1 MHVAMPAPRV
11 FLSYSHDSTEHAAA
25 VLDLSKQLRHDGC
38 TVIIDQDHLWISEG
52 WTLWMKNQIEQAD
65 FVLVVCTET
74 YQRRAEGKE
83 DPPIGAGATS
93 EGAIVRLDLY
103 EANSRNLKFL
113 PVLMRDEDKSH
124 RPFFL
129 RDYPYFLATT
139 RDGYAKLCQ
148 VLTGDTPKPSVRP
161 TIWNIPPANPNF
173 FGREQYLNDLRNLL
187 TTTGQ
192 PAALTQ
198 AIKGLGGIGKT
209 HTALKYA
216 DQYRA
221 EYSAGFW
228 AVADSPE
235 NLLSGF
241 AEFARLLDLPEKN
254 EKEIAKAAGAAKRWF
269 ESKSESNAPWLLI
282 LDNVDD
288 WEAVRA
294 WIPATKTGHVLITTR
309 LQFTGRF
316 ARDLDLP
323 KMTAD
328 EGAEFLLKCGK
339 VDHPTDL
346 DLSAAKSIA
355 HEMDGLPLGLEQAAA
370 YIEEASL
377 SPGEYL
383 ELYRHEGK
391 KLRARPAA
399 SVDHETVTRTFTLAF
414 EKLGQRAGEIV
425 RMAALLAP
433 DAIPEEILAGGNQ
446 PDTDFRDA
454 VANAARYSVI
464 RRNPATKTIDIHRL
478 VQDVAKDTMDADSM
492 RSCVERVAEPLAK
505 RFPDEIEFATW
516 PLCDRLLP
524 HARVVAAELLRLSNE
539 STGAALLLHQA
550 AWYLDQRAQYKEA
563 QPLYMRALDIREKV
577 LGPDDPDTARS
588 LNNLASVYEHQG
600 HYKQAEPLYKRALN
614 INEKA
619 LGPNHPDTATSLNNL
634 AAIYDSQ
641 GEYREAEPLYKR
653 ALAIREK
660 VLGPDHPD
668 TAVSLNNLAWLYNSQ
683 GHRKEAEP
691 LYTRALDIREKKLG
705 PDHPDTAT
713 GLANLAGL
721 YHSQGRNKEAEPLW
735 RRALH
740 IRERVLG
747 PDHPDTASS
756 LSNLA
761 SSYITRGQ
769 YQEAER
775 MSKRALDIREKVLG
789 PDHPDTATSLNN
801 LADVYRR
808 QGQHKEAETLHK
820 RALDIRERALGPG
833 HPDTATSLNNLAGVY
848 QSQGRPKEA
857 EPLLKRALEIYERT
871 LGPDHPGPAQI
882 LNNLAGVYRSQGRN
896 KEAEPLIKR
905 ALEIREKA
913 LGPDHPDT
921 AESLNNLATLY
932 ASQGKFLPA
941 APLLVRALALLE
953 KALGAEHPE
962 VANLAENY
970 AGVLQKLGRGFD
982 AAKVRK
988 RFKLKAK
995 R

>member
-1 MHVAMPAPRV
+1 MHVAMLAPKV
-11 FLSYSHDSTEHAAA
+11 FLSYSHDSPEHAAA

-38 TVIIDQDHLWISEG
+38 TVTIDQDHLWVPEG

-74 YQRRAEGKE
+74 YQRRAEGRE
-83 DPPIGAGATS
+83 DPPTGAGAS
-93 EGAIVRLDLY
+93 WEGAIVRLDLY
-103 EANSRNLKFL
+103 QANGRNRKFI
-113 PVLMRDEDKSH
+113 PVLMSGEDKIH

-129 RDYPYFLATT
+129 RDYSYFLATS

-148 VLTGDTPKPSVRP
+148 VVMGDGSKPNVGSA
-161 TIWNIPPANPNF
+161 IWNIPPSNPNF
-173 FGREQYLNDLRNLL
+173 FGREQYLEDLHNLL
-187 TTTGQ
+187 ATGGQ

-216 DQYRA
+216 DQYRD

-235 NLLSGF
+235 NLVSGF

-254 EKEIAKAAGAAKRWF
+254 EKEIAKAAAAAKRWF
-269 ESKSESNAPWLLI
+269 ESKSESSAIWLLI

-288 WEAVRA
+288 WEAVKG

-346 DLSAAKSIA
+346 DVAAAKSIA
-355 HEMDGLPLGLEQAAA
+355 REMDGLPLGLEQAAA

-383 ELYRHEGK
+383 GLYRREGK

-414 EKLGQRAGEIV
+414 ENLGLRAGEIV
-425 RMAALLAP
+425 RMAAFLAP
-433 DAIPEEILAGGNQ
+433 DAIPEEILAEGSQ
-446 PDTDFRDA
+446 PDSEFRDA
-454 VANAARYSVI
+454 VANTARYSLV

-492 RSCVERVAEPLAK
+492 RSSLERVAESLATS
-505 RFPDEIEFATW
+505 FPEEVTFAAW

-524 HARVVAAELLRLSNE
+524 HARAVAVELLRLSIE
-539 STGAALLLHQA
+539 SAGAALLLNQA
-550 AWYLDQRAQYKEA
+550 GWYLEERAQYKEA
-563 QPLYMRALDIREKV
+563 EPLYVCALDIREKV
-577 LGPDDPDTARS
+577 LGPDHPDTARSLNNLAGVYVSQGRYKEAEPLYRRALEIHEKALGPNHPDTARS
-588 LNNLASVYEHQG
+588 LNNLASLYDGQG
-600 HYKQAEPLYKRALN
+600 QYKEAEPLFERALMIHEKMLGPDHPDTATGLNNLANLHRRQGKYKEAEPLFERALMIREKTLGPDHPATARSLSNLAHIYSTQGQYRKAELLFKRALGIQQQALGPDHPDTATGLDN
-614 INEKA
+614 LASVYGNLGQDEEAESLTKRALDIREKALGPDHRDTAATLASLASIYRRQGRYEEAEPPSKRALEIREKA

-634 AAIYDSQ
+634 AT
-641 GEYREAEPLYKR
+641 
-653 ALAIREK
+653 
-660 VLGPDHPD
+660 V
-668 TAVSLNNLAWLYNSQ
+668 
-683 GHRKEAEP
+683 
-691 LYTRALDIREKKLG
+691 
-705 PDHPDTAT
+705 
-713 GLANLAGL
+713 
-721 YHSQGRNKEAEPLW
+721 YHSQ
-735 RRALH
+735 
-740 IRERVLG
+740 
-747 PDHPDTASS
+747 
-756 LSNLA
+756 
-761 SSYITRGQ
+761 
-769 YQEAER
+769 
-775 MSKRALDIREKVLG
+775 
-789 PDHPDTATSLNN
+789 
-801 LADVYRR
+801 YR
-808 QGQHKEAETLHK
+808 
-820 RALDIRERALGPG
+820 
-833 HPDTATSLNNLAGVY
+833 Y
-848 QSQGRPKEA
+848 KEA
-857 EPLLKRALEIYERT
+857 EPLLKRAL
-871 LGPDHPGPAQI
+871 D
-882 LNNLAGVYRSQGRN
+882 
-896 KEAEPLIKR
+896 
-905 ALEIREKA
+905 IRETA

-921 AESLNNLATLY
+921 AASLNDLAAVY

-941 APLLVRALALLE
+941 APLLARALALLE

-962 VANLAENY
+962 VAQLAKSY
-970 AGVLQKLGRGFD
+970 AGVLQKLGRGFE

-988 RFKLKAK
+988 RFNLKAK